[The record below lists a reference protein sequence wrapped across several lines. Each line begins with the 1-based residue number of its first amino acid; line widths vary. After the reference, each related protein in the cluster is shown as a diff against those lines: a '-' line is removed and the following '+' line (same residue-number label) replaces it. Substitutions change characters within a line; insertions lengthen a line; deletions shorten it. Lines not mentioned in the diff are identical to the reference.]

1 MNYTTKD
8 GERLDAI
15 CAKHY
20 GFTNNSFEQVLYD
33 TKNYDL
39 TTSEVFGA
47 GVTIE
52 LPIIQVDK
60 KNDTYS
66 LWD

>member
-1 MNYTTKD
+1 MKYTTKD

-39 TTSEVFGA
+39 TTSEVFSA

-52 LPIIQVDK
+52 LPIIQADK

>member
-1 MNYTTKD
+1 MKYTTKD
-8 GERLDAI
+8 GERLDTI

-39 TTSEVFGA
+39 TTSEIFPA
-47 GVTIE
+47 NVTIE
-52 LPIIQVDK
+52 LPIIQADK
-60 KNDTYS
+60 RNDTYS

>member
-1 MNYTTKD
+1 MKYKTKD
-8 GERLDAI
+8 GDKLDVI

-20 GFTNNSFEQVLYD
+20 GFSNKSFEQVLYD

-39 TTSEVFGA
+39 TTNEVFAA
-47 GVTIE
+47 GVEFE
-52 LPIIQVDK
+52 LPIITPNEK
-60 KNDTYS
+60 KETNS

>member
-1 MNYTTKD
+1 MEYTTKD
-8 GERLDAI
+8 GDRLDAI

-39 TTSEVFGA
+39 TTNEIFSA
-47 GVTIE
+47 GVIIE
-52 LPIIQVDK
+52 LPIILADK
-60 KNDTYS
+60 KADTYS